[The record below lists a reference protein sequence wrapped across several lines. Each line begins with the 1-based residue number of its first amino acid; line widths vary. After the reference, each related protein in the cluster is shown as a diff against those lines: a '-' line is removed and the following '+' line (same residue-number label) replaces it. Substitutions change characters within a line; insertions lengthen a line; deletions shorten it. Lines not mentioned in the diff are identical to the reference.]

1 MTWLDPV
8 LVLVFIGPVLWDL
21 LTRDSGHVLTALLGA
36 AAGIPVGVARARTMY
51 VRAVKDAQA
60 VIFRRSNLEY
70 GLLAIL
76 LVLRVVES
84 SIAKLH
90 SDFATYT
97 LTALLALA
105 LAESFARTTDIV
117 VRYRHETEVLPR

>member
-8 LVLVFIGPVLWDL
+8 LVVVFIGSVLWDL
-21 LTRDSGHVLTALLGA
+21 IARDVGHLIVALLGA
-36 AAGIPVGVARARTMY
+36 AAGVPIGVARARTMY
-51 VRAVKDAQA
+51 VRAVKDAQS

-70 GLLAIL
+70 GLLAVLVIL
-76 LVLRVVES
+76 RIVES

-90 SDFATYT
+90 SDVATYT

-105 LAESFARTTDIV
+105 VAESLARTLDII
-117 VRYRHETEVLPR
+117 VRYRRETATLPG

>member
-21 LTRDSGHVLTALLGA
+21 LTRDTGHVLTALLGA
-36 AAGIPVGVARARTMY
+36 AAGVPIGVARARTMY
-51 VRAVKDAQA
+51 VRAVKDAQS

-76 LVLRVVES
+76 LALRIVES

-90 SDFATYT
+90 SDLATYT

-105 LAESFARTTDIV
+105 AAESIARTMEIV
-117 VRYRHETEVLPR
+117 FRYRRETETVPR

>member
-8 LVLVFIGPVLWDL
+8 LVVVFIGSVLWDL
-21 LTRDSGHVLTALLGA
+21 IARDVGHLIVALLGA
-36 AAGIPVGVARARTMY
+36 AAGVPIGVARARTMY
-51 VRAVKDAQA
+51 ARAVKDAQS

-70 GLLAIL
+70 GLLAVLVIL
-76 LVLRVVES
+76 RIVES

-90 SDFATYT
+90 SDVATYT

-105 LAESFARTTDIV
+105 VAESLARTLDII
-117 VRYRHETEVLPR
+117 VRYRRETATLPG